1 MDKMKNSGM
10 SETMQTLTRKSACV
24 MLSLLLLLSAVL
36 PVKAAAE
43 TASAKV
49 VRVGSFED
57 TFNYVNEKGARKGYG
72 YELLETLSGYTGW
85 QFEYVTCD
93 WSDCFEKLKNGEVDI
108 IGGISYTEDRT
119 QEMLFSDESMGV
131 EKYYLYADLSRA
143 DISASDFKTLN
154 GKKIGV
160 LMGTEPEVMLAE
172 WEEKYGLKTEHVNI
186 SNNEDVKQK
195 LANHEIDCFVSLEES
210 FWAER
215 GISTITRVGES
226 GIYYAINK
234 NRPDIKEELDDAM
247 RALDE
252 AVPFYTA
259 DLYKRYFSMD
269 YTPILTGEEK
279 AWLRKHG
286 AIRMGFLASD
296 SGVSTYDPATGEFT
310 GVITDYIQFA
320 ADCLGNQELE
330 FQLVGYDSKEAELD
344 ALKSGEIDMIF
355 HCDQNPNLAEEY
367 HFACTNTTWTSNLMA
382 VTNKQHFNE
391 NNVNRIV
398 VPQNKLSL
406 KKYLAFYYPQWEIVD
421 CDTQEDAAR
430 LVKDGQADCFVT
442 GISSENKYSKKY
454 SFYSVPLVNP
464 VRSCFAVNSGNRS
477 LLSILNKTIKAMP
490 VNMLAGALAM
500 YKSSA
505 RKVTLSDF
513 IRDNFFKVMLI
524 SSIAVAVVLLT
535 ILMLLQKA
543 RKAEAAARKAASDT
557 QELNAK
563 LQVAVEKA
571 ESANRAKSTFLSN
584 MSHDIRTPMNAIIG
598 FTTLALSNIDDTDRV
613 KDYLGKTLASSNH
626 LLSLINDVLDMSRI
640 ESGKIHLEEV
650 EVNLSDVLH
659 DLKTIVSGQIYAKQ
673 LELYMDA
680 MDVTDEDVY
689 CDKTRLNQIL
699 LNLLSNAIKFTPAG
713 GTVSVRVRQLAGKVR
728 GCGQYEFRI
737 KDNGIG
743 MSQEFAQKIF
753 EPFERERT
761 STVSRIQGT
770 GLGMAITKNIVDM
783 MGGTIE
789 VQTAQGKGTEFTVC
803 VPMRAQTEQRP
814 VEKITELEGLKA
826 LVVDDDF
833 NTCDSVTK
841 MLVKVGMR
849 AEWTLSGKEA
859 VLRARQ
865 SIEMSDVYHAYII
878 DWRLPDMNGIEVTRQ
893 IRSLHDDTPIIILT
907 AYDWSDIEVEA
918 KAAGVTAFCAKPM
931 FMSDLRETLM
941 SALGQK
947 PADAV
952 QRLLPEKNADFK
964 GKHILLV
971 EDNELNREIAQE
983 ILREYGFLV
992 DSAENGAVAVEKV
1005 STTAPGSY
1013 DLVLMDV
1020 QMPIMDG
1027 YTATRKIRARRPKPL
1042 KSLRRHH
1049 GAGGRLG
1056 TQRRRVGHH
1065 PPLQTLRK
1073 AQLQPC
1079 GGRRQPHEAHE
1090 HCHEAAVLSAV
1101 PAGLY

>member
-93 WSDCFEKLKNGEVDI
+93 WSDCFEKLKNGEIDI

-119 QEMLFSDESMGV
+119 QEMLFSDEPMGV

-296 SGVSTYDPATGEFT
+296 SGVSTFDPATGEFT

-391 NNVNRIV
+391 NNVNRIA

-513 IRDNFFKVMLI
+513 IKDNFFKVMLI

-543 RKAEAAARKAASDT
+543 RKAEAAAKKAASDT

-598 FTTLALSNIDDTDRV
+598 FTTLALSNIDDTERV

-918 KAAGVTAFCAKPM
+918 KAAGVTAFCSKPM

-947 PADAV
+947 SADAV
-952 QRLLPEKNADFK
+952 QGLLPEKNADFK

-1005 STTAPGSY
+1005 STAAPGSY
-1013 DLVLMDV
+1013 DLLLMDV

-1027 YTATRKIRARRPKPL
+1027 YTATRKIRALDDPARAKLPILAMTANAFDEDRRNALESGMNGFLSKPIVIGDL
-1042 KSLRRHH
+1042 V
-1049 GAGGRLG
+1049 
-1056 TQRRRVGHH
+1056 QE
-1065 PPLQTLRK
+1065 LRK
-1073 AQLQPC
+1073 IL
-1079 GGRRQPHEAHE
+1079 
-1090 HCHEAAVLSAV
+1090 
-1101 PAGLY
+1101 

>member
-72 YELLETLSGYTGW
+72 YELLETLSGYAGW

-93 WSDCFEKLKNGEVDI
+93 WSDCFEKLKNGEIDI

-119 QEMLFSDESMGV
+119 QEMLFSDEPMGV

-296 SGVSTYDPATGEFT
+296 SGVSTFDPATGEFT

-391 NNVNRIV
+391 NNVNRIA

-513 IRDNFFKVMLI
+513 IKDNFFKVMLI

-761 STVSRIQGT
+761 STVSGIQGT

-789 VQTAQGKGTEFTVC
+789 VQTSQGKGSEFIIR
-803 VPMRAQTEQRP
+803 VPLRVQAEHRP

-893 IRSLHDDTPIIILT
+893 IRSLNDDTPIIILT

-918 KAAGVTAFCAKPM
+918 KAAGVTAFCEKPM
-931 FMSDLRETLM
+931 FISDLREILM

-947 PADAV
+947 LTDAS
-952 QRLLPEKNADFK
+952 QELLPEKNADFK
-964 GKHILLV
+964 DRHILLV

-983 ILREYGFLV
+983 ILREYGFRV
-992 DSAENGAVAVEKV
+992 DTAENGEVAVEKV
-1005 STTAPGSY
+1005 STAAPGSY

-1020 QMPIMDG
+1020 QMPVMDG
-1027 YTATRKIRARRPKPL
+1027 YTATRKIRALDDPARAKLPILAMTANAFDEDRRNALESGMNGFLSKPIVIGDL
-1042 KSLRRHH
+1042 V
-1049 GAGGRLG
+1049 
-1056 TQRRRVGHH
+1056 QE
-1065 PPLQTLRK
+1065 LRK
-1073 AQLQPC
+1073 IL
-1079 GGRRQPHEAHE
+1079 
-1090 HCHEAAVLSAV
+1090 
-1101 PAGLY
+1101 

>member
-1 MDKMKNSGM
+1 MADEKRKPKRSCHPRQKWLPAAAAILLLVLLAVGLSVRYISFVSQTIYQESTLHLEEVLHKSNNMLKEMVRKNVTYLHLYNGFLENTSDEDEIQAYIKQAQKNTGFADFYFLTYDGNYITVTGETGYLGLQTNLDEKLAHDEDVVVNTALPGRPQMLAFICPETQGSYRGFAYDAIAISYYNDAVLRLLDNSAFEGNASNYVIYPDGRVVIDNSVNRKETIYNFIAMLRDHSDLSEEQITELSNAFAQGSSGNLKVKLGDTSYYM
-10 SETMQTLTRKSACV
+10 VYEGTAVQSWTMVGLVPVSIVNASLDELWFHTVQIVAGIVAGLALLVILLIVRRSHTTLRRKNTEISYRDELFQK
-24 MLSLLLLLSAVL
+24 LSLNVDDVFLMLDAETSKVDYVSPNIERLLGIPWREVRQDARVLAALHPKDDPERDKNYLKGLLSGQQREWDTEYEHRETKERRWFHNIAMGSEVEGRAKYILVMSDRTADRQVNQALSDAV
-36 PVKAAAE
+36 AAAE
-43 TASAKV
+43 T
-49 VRVGSFED
+49 
-57 TFNYVNEKGARKGYG
+57 
-72 YELLETLSGYTGW
+72 
-85 QFEYVTCD
+85 
-93 WSDCFEKLKNGEVDI
+93 
-108 IGGISYTEDRT
+108 
-119 QEMLFSDESMGV
+119 
-131 EKYYLYADLSRA
+131 
-143 DISASDFKTLN
+143 
-154 GKKIGV
+154 
-160 LMGTEPEVMLAE
+160 
-172 WEEKYGLKTEHVNI
+172 
-186 SNNEDVKQK
+186 
-195 LANHEIDCFVSLEES
+195 
-210 FWAER
+210 
-215 GISTITRVGES
+215 
-226 GIYYAINK
+226 
-234 NRPDIKEELDDAM
+234 
-247 RALDE
+247 
-252 AVPFYTA
+252 
-259 DLYKRYFSMD
+259 
-269 YTPILTGEEK
+269 
-279 AWLRKHG
+279 
-286 AIRMGFLASD
+286 
-296 SGVSTYDPATGEFT
+296 
-310 GVITDYIQFA
+310 
-320 ADCLGNQELE
+320 
-330 FQLVGYDSKEAELD
+330 
-344 ALKSGEIDMIF
+344 
-355 HCDQNPNLAEEY
+355 
-367 HFACTNTTWTSNLMA
+367 
-382 VTNKQHFNE
+382 
-391 NNVNRIV
+391 
-398 VPQNKLSL
+398 
-406 KKYLAFYYPQWEIVD
+406 
-421 CDTQEDAAR
+421 
-430 LVKDGQADCFVT
+430 
-442 GISSENKYSKKY
+442 
-454 SFYSVPLVNP
+454 
-464 VRSCFAVNSGNRS
+464 
-477 LLSILNKTIKAMP
+477 
-490 VNMLAGALAM
+490 
-500 YKSSA
+500 
-505 RKVTLSDF
+505 
-513 IRDNFFKVMLI
+513 
-524 SSIAVAVVLLT
+524 
-535 ILMLLQKA
+535 
-543 RKAEAAARKAASDT
+543 
-557 QELNAK
+557 
-563 LQVAVEKA
+563 
-571 ESANRAKSTFLSN
+571 ANRAKSTFLSN

-598 FTTLALSNIDDTDRV
+598 FTTLAISNINDTERV

-673 LELYMDA
+673 LELYMDV

-743 MSQEFAQKIF
+743 MSQEFAKKIF

-865 SIEMSDVYHAYII
+865 SIEMSDAYHAYII
-878 DWRLPDMNGIEVTRQ
+878 DWRLPDMNGIEVTRR
-893 IRSLHDDTPIIILT
+893 IRSLNDDTPIIILT

-947 PADAV
+947 QTDAA
-952 QRLLPEKNADFK
+952 QGLLPDKNADFK

-1005 STTAPGSY
+1005 STAAPGSY

-1027 YTATRKIRARRPKPL
+1027 YTATRQIRALDDPARAKLPILAMTANAFDEDRRNALESGMNGFLSKPIVIGDL
-1042 KSLRRHH
+1042 VQELHKIL
-1049 GAGGRLG
+1049 
-1056 TQRRRVGHH
+1056 
-1065 PPLQTLRK
+1065 
-1073 AQLQPC
+1073 
-1079 GGRRQPHEAHE
+1079 
-1090 HCHEAAVLSAV
+1090 
-1101 PAGLY
+1101 

>member
-93 WSDCFEKLKNGEVDI
+93 WSDCFEKLKNGEIDI

-119 QEMLFSDESMGV
+119 QEMLFSDEPMGV

-259 DLYKRYFSMD
+259 DLFKRYFSMD

-296 SGVSTYDPATGEFT
+296 SGVSTFDPATGEFT

-391 NNVNRIV
+391 NNVNRIA

-513 IRDNFFKVMLI
+513 IKDNFFKVMLI

-761 STVSRIQGT
+761 STVSGIQGT

-893 IRSLHDDTPIIILT
+893 IRSLNDDTPIIILT

-918 KAAGVTAFCAKPM
+918 KAAGVTAFCSKPM

-941 SALGQK
+941 SAIGQTQT
-947 PADAV
+947 DAA
-952 QRLLPEKNADFK
+952 QELLPKKDTNFK
-964 GKHILLV
+964 GRHILLV

-983 ILREYGFLV
+983 ILCEYGFRV
-992 DSAENGAVAVEKV
+992 DTAENGAVAVEKV
-1005 STTAPGSY
+1005 STAAPGSY

-1020 QMPIMDG
+1020 QMPVMDG
-1027 YTATRKIRARRPKPL
+1027 YTATRQIRALGDPALAKIPILAMTANAFDEDRRNALESGMTGFLSKPIVIGDL
-1042 KSLRRHH
+1042 V
-1049 GAGGRLG
+1049 
-1056 TQRRRVGHH
+1056 QE
-1065 PPLQTLRK
+1065 LRK
-1073 AQLQPC
+1073 IL
-1079 GGRRQPHEAHE
+1079 
-1090 HCHEAAVLSAV
+1090 
-1101 PAGLY
+1101 

>member
-93 WSDCFEKLKNGEVDI
+93 WSDCFEKLKNGEIDI

-119 QEMLFSDESMGV
+119 QEMLFSDEPMGV
-131 EKYYLYADLSRA
+131 EKYYLYADLARA

-279 AWLRKHG
+279 AWLKEHG
-286 AIRMGFLASD
+286 AIKMGFLTSD

-391 NNVNRIV
+391 NNVNRIA

-454 SFYSVPLVNP
+454 SFYSVPLVNA

-513 IRDNFFKVMLI
+513 IKDNFFKVMLI

-640 ESGKIHLEEV
+640 ESGKIQLEEV

-713 GTVSVRVRQLAGKVR
+713 GTVSVRVRQLAGKVH

-743 MSQEFAQKIF
+743 MSPEFAQKIF

-761 STVSRIQGT
+761 STVSGIQGT
-770 GLGMAITKNIVDM
+770 GLGMAITKNIGDM

-918 KAAGVTAFCAKPM
+918 KAAGVTAFCSKPM

-983 ILREYGFLV
+983 ILQEYGFLV

-1005 STTAPGSY
+1005 STAAPGSY

-1027 YTATRKIRARRPKPL
+1027 YTATRKIRALDDPARAKLPILAMTANAFDEDRRNALESGMNGFLSKPIVIGDL
-1042 KSLRRHH
+1042 VQELHKIL
-1049 GAGGRLG
+1049 
-1056 TQRRRVGHH
+1056 
-1065 PPLQTLRK
+1065 
-1073 AQLQPC
+1073 
-1079 GGRRQPHEAHE
+1079 
-1090 HCHEAAVLSAV
+1090 
-1101 PAGLY
+1101 

>member
-93 WSDCFEKLKNGEVDI
+93 WSDCFEKLKNGEIDI

-119 QEMLFSDESMGV
+119 QEMLFSDEPMGV

-296 SGVSTYDPATGEFT
+296 SGVSTFDPATGEFT

-391 NNVNRIV
+391 NNVNRIA

-513 IRDNFFKVMLI
+513 IKDNFFKVMLI

-640 ESGKIHLEEV
+640 ESGKNHLEEV

-699 LNLLSNAIKFTPAG
+699 LNLLSNAIKFTTAG

-865 SIEMSDVYHAYII
+865 SIEMSDAYHAYII

-907 AYDWSDIEVEA
+907 AYDGSDIEMEA
-918 KAAGVTAFCAKPM
+918 KAAGVTAFCSKPM

-971 EDNELNREIAQE
+971 EDNALNREIAQE

-992 DSAENGAVAVEKV
+992 DTAENGAVAVEKV
-1005 STTAPGSY
+1005 STAAPGSY

-1027 YTATRKIRARRPKPL
+1027 YTATRKIRALDDPARAKLPILAMTANAFDEDRRNALESGMNGFLSKPIVIGDL
-1042 KSLRRHH
+1042 VQELHKIL
-1049 GAGGRLG
+1049 
-1056 TQRRRVGHH
+1056 
-1065 PPLQTLRK
+1065 
-1073 AQLQPC
+1073 
-1079 GGRRQPHEAHE
+1079 
-1090 HCHEAAVLSAV
+1090 
-1101 PAGLY
+1101 

>member
-93 WSDCFEKLKNGEVDI
+93 WSDCFEKLKNGEIDI

-119 QEMLFSDESMGV
+119 QEMLFSDEPMGV

-296 SGVSTYDPATGEFT
+296 SGVSTFDPATGEFT

-391 NNVNRIV
+391 NNVNRIA

-513 IRDNFFKVMLI
+513 IKDNFFKVMLI

-673 LELYMDA
+673 LELYMDV

-865 SIEMSDVYHAYII
+865 SIEMSDAYHAYII

-918 KAAGVTAFCAKPM
+918 KAAGVTAFCSKPM

-947 PADAV
+947 SEDAV
-952 QRLLPEKNADFK
+952 QGLLPEKNADFK

-1005 STTAPGSY
+1005 STAAPGSY
-1013 DLVLMDV
+1013 DLLLMDV

-1027 YTATRKIRARRPKPL
+1027 YTATRKIRALDDPARAKLPILAMTANAFDEDRRNALESGMNGFLSKPIVIGDL
-1042 KSLRRHH
+1042 VQELHKNW
-1049 GAGGRLG
+1049 
-1056 TQRRRVGHH
+1056 
-1065 PPLQTLRK
+1065 
-1073 AQLQPC
+1073 
-1079 GGRRQPHEAHE
+1079 
-1090 HCHEAAVLSAV
+1090 
-1101 PAGLY
+1101 

>member
-1 MDKMKNSGM
+1 
-10 SETMQTLTRKSACV
+10 MQILTRKSVCA
-24 MLSLLLLLSAVL
+24 MLCLLLLLSVAL

-43 TASAKV
+43 AAPAKV

-72 YELLETLSGYTGW
+72 YELLQTLSGYTGW

-93 WSDCFEKLKNGEVDI
+93 WSDCFEKLKNGEIDI

-119 QEMLFSDESMGV
+119 QEMLFSDEPMGV

-154 GKKIGV
+154 GQKIGV

-215 GISTITRVGES
+215 GISTITCVGES

-296 SGVSTYDPATGEFT
+296 SGVSTFDPATGEFT

-391 NNVNRIV
+391 NNVNRIA

-421 CDTQEDAAR
+421 CDTQEDAAK

-513 IRDNFFKVMLI
+513 IKDNFFKVMLI

-571 ESANRAKSTFLSN
+571 ETANRAKSTFLSN

-673 LELYMDA
+673 LELYMDV

-713 GTVSVRVRQLAGKVR
+713 GTVSVRVRQLAGKVH

-918 KAAGVTAFCAKPM
+918 KAAGVTAFCSKPM

-983 ILREYGFLV
+983 ILQEYGFLV

-1005 STTAPGSY
+1005 STAVPGSY

-1027 YTATRKIRARRPKPL
+1027 YTATRKIRALDDPARAKLPILAMTANAFDEDRRNALESGMNGFLSKPIVIGDL
-1042 KSLRRHH
+1042 VQELHKIL
-1049 GAGGRLG
+1049 
-1056 TQRRRVGHH
+1056 
-1065 PPLQTLRK
+1065 
-1073 AQLQPC
+1073 
-1079 GGRRQPHEAHE
+1079 
-1090 HCHEAAVLSAV
+1090 
-1101 PAGLY
+1101 

>member
-1 MDKMKNSGM
+1 MKNSGM

-72 YELLETLSGYTGW
+72 YELLETLSGYAGW

-93 WSDCFEKLKNGEVDI
+93 WSDCFEKLKNGEIDI

-119 QEMLFSDESMGV
+119 QEMLFSDEPMGV

-160 LMGTEPEVMLAE
+160 LMGTEPEVMLTE

-296 SGVSTYDPATGEFT
+296 SGVSTFDPATGEFT

-391 NNVNRIV
+391 NNVNRIA

-513 IRDNFFKVMLI
+513 IKDNFFKVMLI

-571 ESANRAKSTFLSN
+571 ETANRAKSTFLSN

-673 LELYMDA
+673 LELYMDV

-713 GTVSVRVRQLAGKVR
+713 GTVSVRVRQLAGKVH

-918 KAAGVTAFCAKPM
+918 KAAGVTAFCSKPM

-1005 STTAPGSY
+1005 STAAPGSY

-1027 YTATRKIRARRPKPL
+1027 YTATRKIRALDDPARAKLPILAMTANAFDEDRRNALESGMNGFLSKPIVIGDL
-1042 KSLRRHH
+1042 VQELHKIL
-1049 GAGGRLG
+1049 
-1056 TQRRRVGHH
+1056 
-1065 PPLQTLRK
+1065 
-1073 AQLQPC
+1073 
-1079 GGRRQPHEAHE
+1079 
-1090 HCHEAAVLSAV
+1090 
-1101 PAGLY
+1101 

>member
-1 MDKMKNSGM
+1 MADEKRKPKRNCHPWQKWLPAAAAILLLVLLAVGFGVRYISFVSQTIYQESTSHLEEVLHKSNNMLKEMVRKNLTYLHLYNDFLENTSDEAEIQAYIEKAQQSTGFVGFYFLSYDGNYMTVTGETGYLGLQTNLDEKLSKGEDIVMNTALPGKPQMLAFISPETQGSYRGFAYDAIAIAYYNDAVLKLLDNSAFEGNASNYVIYPDGRVIIDNSVNRKETVYNFIAMLREHSDLSEKQVLALSDAFAQGSSGNMRVTLGGISYYLVYEGTAVQNWTMLGLVPVRVVNAGLDKLWFHTIQIVAGITVGIAVLVILMIVRRGHANLRRKNTEISYRD
-10 SETMQTLTRKSACV
+10 ELFKK
-24 MLSLLLLLSAVL
+24 LSLNVDDVFLMLDAETAKVDYVSPNIERLLGIPWKEVRQDARVLAALHPKDSPDRDKNYLEGLLSGQQREWDDEYGHLETGERRWFHIVAMGSDVEGRTKHILVMSDRTADRQVNQALSDAV
-36 PVKAAAE
+36 AAAE
-43 TASAKV
+43 T
-49 VRVGSFED
+49 
-57 TFNYVNEKGARKGYG
+57 
-72 YELLETLSGYTGW
+72 
-85 QFEYVTCD
+85 
-93 WSDCFEKLKNGEVDI
+93 
-108 IGGISYTEDRT
+108 
-119 QEMLFSDESMGV
+119 
-131 EKYYLYADLSRA
+131 
-143 DISASDFKTLN
+143 
-154 GKKIGV
+154 
-160 LMGTEPEVMLAE
+160 
-172 WEEKYGLKTEHVNI
+172 
-186 SNNEDVKQK
+186 
-195 LANHEIDCFVSLEES
+195 
-210 FWAER
+210 
-215 GISTITRVGES
+215 
-226 GIYYAINK
+226 
-234 NRPDIKEELDDAM
+234 
-247 RALDE
+247 
-252 AVPFYTA
+252 
-259 DLYKRYFSMD
+259 
-269 YTPILTGEEK
+269 
-279 AWLRKHG
+279 
-286 AIRMGFLASD
+286 
-296 SGVSTYDPATGEFT
+296 
-310 GVITDYIQFA
+310 
-320 ADCLGNQELE
+320 
-330 FQLVGYDSKEAELD
+330 
-344 ALKSGEIDMIF
+344 
-355 HCDQNPNLAEEY
+355 
-367 HFACTNTTWTSNLMA
+367 
-382 VTNKQHFNE
+382 
-391 NNVNRIV
+391 
-398 VPQNKLSL
+398 
-406 KKYLAFYYPQWEIVD
+406 
-421 CDTQEDAAR
+421 
-430 LVKDGQADCFVT
+430 
-442 GISSENKYSKKY
+442 
-454 SFYSVPLVNP
+454 
-464 VRSCFAVNSGNRS
+464 
-477 LLSILNKTIKAMP
+477 
-490 VNMLAGALAM
+490 
-500 YKSSA
+500 
-505 RKVTLSDF
+505 
-513 IRDNFFKVMLI
+513 
-524 SSIAVAVVLLT
+524 
-535 ILMLLQKA
+535 
-543 RKAEAAARKAASDT
+543 
-557 QELNAK
+557 
-563 LQVAVEKA
+563 
-571 ESANRAKSTFLSN
+571 ANRAKSTFLSN

-761 STVSRIQGT
+761 STVSGIQGT

-918 KAAGVTAFCAKPM
+918 KAAGVTAFCSKPM

-941 SALGQK
+941 SALGQNQT
-947 PADAV
+947 DAA
-952 QRLLPEKNADFK
+952 QELLPQKNADFK
-964 GKHILLV
+964 GRHILLV

-983 ILREYGFLV
+983 ILREYGFRV
-992 DSAENGAVAVEKV
+992 DTAENGAVAVEKV
-1005 STTAPGSY
+1005 CTAAPGSY

-1020 QMPIMDG
+1020 QMPVMDG
-1027 YTATRKIRARRPKPL
+1027 YTATRKIRALDDPARAKIPILAMTANAFDEDRCNALESGMNGFLSKPIVIGDL
-1042 KSLRRHH
+1042 VQELHKIL
-1049 GAGGRLG
+1049 
-1056 TQRRRVGHH
+1056 
-1065 PPLQTLRK
+1065 
-1073 AQLQPC
+1073 
-1079 GGRRQPHEAHE
+1079 
-1090 HCHEAAVLSAV
+1090 
-1101 PAGLY
+1101 

>member
-93 WSDCFEKLKNGEVDI
+93 WSDCFEKLKNGEIDI

-119 QEMLFSDESMGV
+119 QEMLFSDEPMGV

-296 SGVSTYDPATGEFT
+296 SGVSTFDPATGEFT

-391 NNVNRIV
+391 NNVNRIA

-513 IRDNFFKVMLI
+513 IKDNFFKVMLI

-571 ESANRAKSTFLSN
+571 ESANCAKSTFLSN

-598 FTTLALSNIDDTDRV
+598 FTTLAISNIDDKNRV
-613 KDYLGKTLASSNH
+613 KDYLSKTLASSNH

-640 ESGKIHLEEV
+640 ESGKNHLEEV

-865 SIEMSDVYHAYII
+865 SIEMSDAYHAYII

-907 AYDWSDIEVEA
+907 AYDGSDIEMEA
-918 KAAGVTAFCAKPM
+918 KAAGVTAFCSKPM

-971 EDNELNREIAQE
+971 EDNALNREIAQE

-992 DSAENGAVAVEKV
+992 DTAENGAVAVEKV
-1005 STTAPGSY
+1005 STAAPGSY

-1027 YTATRKIRARRPKPL
+1027 YTATRKIRALDDPARAKLPILAMTANAFDEDRRNALESGMNGFLSKPIVIGDL
-1042 KSLRRHH
+1042 VQELHKIL
-1049 GAGGRLG
+1049 
-1056 TQRRRVGHH
+1056 
-1065 PPLQTLRK
+1065 
-1073 AQLQPC
+1073 
-1079 GGRRQPHEAHE
+1079 
-1090 HCHEAAVLSAV
+1090 
-1101 PAGLY
+1101 